1 MAKRS
6 SRAQN
11 PRLRI
16 LRTLPA
22 HGLSGWVFFL
32 TGLLFAGS
40 KGFSQ
45 NPDFHVYLAF
55 GQSNMEGS
63 APIEARDRMVD
74 SRFRV
79 LAAVDCPNLNRKKG
93 AWYTAV
99 PPLCRCNTQL
109 SPADGFGRTMVDSL
123 PAKITIGVVHVAVS
137 GCKIE
142 MFDKDDYRSQTAN
155 APDWQRPIINEYGG
169 NPYARLVEIAKLAQK
184 DGVIKGIL
192 LHQGE
197 NNDPDPQWPAKV
209 KDVYDN
215 LIRDLGLD
223 ARQVP
228 MLAGELV
235 NSDQGG
241 INGGF
246 NATIA
251 KLPAVLP
258 NSHVISSKGVTD
270 LPDNLH
276 FNPAG
281 YREMGKRYA
290 VKMLSLLSNEPSGT
304 DRERAV
310 LRYALGEPKPD
321 RLTGVS
327 SLTFGIPGPAFV
339 SLQAFSTQGEEIAE
353 LAGRKFAAGT
363 HTLSFGK
370 GTLPM
375 GIVLVRMTADDFSA
389 TRRFL
394 VGDE

>member
-1 MAKRS
+1 M
-6 SRAQN
+6 
-11 PRLRI
+11 PFTF
-16 LRTLPA
+16 RT
-22 HGLSGWVFFL
+22 HGLSGWFFCL
-32 TGLLFAGS
+32 AGVLFSGS

-63 APIEARDRMVD
+63 APIEARDRVAN
-74 SRFRV
+74 SRFQV
-79 LAAVDCPNLNRKKG
+79 LAAVDCPNLSRKKG
-93 AWYTAV
+93 TWYTAV

-109 SPADGFGRTMVDSL
+109 SPADGFGKTLADSL
-123 PAKITIGVVHVAVS
+123 PAKIKIGVVHVAVS

-142 MFDKDDYRSQTAN
+142 MFDKSNYQSQTTN
-155 APDWQRPIINEYGG
+155 APDWQKPIINEYGG

-197 NNDPDPQWPAKV
+197 NNDPDAQWPAKV
-209 KDVYDN
+209 KAVYDS
-215 LIRDLGLD
+215 LIKDLGLD

-228 MLAGELV
+228 LLAGELV

-251 KLPAVLP
+251 KLPTVLP
-258 NSHVISSKGVTD
+258 NSHVIPSMGVPD

-290 VKMLSLLSNEPSGT
+290 VKMLSLLSNETTGT
-304 DRERAV
+304 GRVQAG
-310 LRYALGEPKPD
+310 LRYDLGEPNPGRAKGAP
-321 RLTGVS
+321 
-327 SLTFGIPGPAFV
+327 SLTFEIPGPAFV
-339 SLQAFSTQGEEIAE
+339 TLKAFSIQGEEIAE
-353 LAGRKFAAGT
+353 LAGMEFAAGCR
-363 HTLSFGK
+363 GARER
-370 GTLPM
+370 
-375 GIVLVRMTADDFSA
+375 I
-389 TRRFL
+389 RRRKS
-394 VGDE
+394 

>member
-6 SRAQN
+6 ACALN
-11 PRLRI
+11 PRLR
-16 LRTLPA
+16 THSP
-22 HGLSGWVFFL
+22 SGWFFIL
-32 TGLLFAGS
+32 AGLLFSGS

-45 NPDFHVYLAF
+45 NPDFHIYLAF

-63 APIEARDRMVD
+63 APIEARDRIAN
-74 SRFRV
+74 SRFQV

-93 AWYTAV
+93 SWYAAV
-99 PPLCRCNTQL
+99 PPLCRCDTQL
-109 SPADGFGRTMVDSL
+109 SPADGFGKTLADSL
-123 PAKITIGVVHVAVS
+123 PAKIKIGVVHVAVS

-142 MFDKDDYRSQTAN
+142 MFDKINYQSQTTN

-197 NNDPDPQWPAKV
+197 NNDPDAQWPAKV
-209 KDVYDN
+209 KDVYEN
-215 LIRDLGLD
+215 LIKDLGLD
-223 ARQVP
+223 AGQVP
-228 MLAGELV
+228 LLAGELV

-251 KLPAVLP
+251 KLPTVLP
-258 NSHVISSKGVTD
+258 NSHVISSMGVPD

-290 VKMLSLLSNEPSGT
+290 VKMLSLLSNEPTGT
-304 DRERAV
+304 GREQAI
-310 LRYALGEPKPD
+310 LHYALGEPHPD
-321 RLTGVS
+321 RAKGVS
-327 SLTFGIPGPAFV
+327 SLTFEIPGPAFV
-339 SLQAFSTQGEEIAE
+339 SLKAFSTQGEEIAE
-353 LAGRKFAAGT
+353 LAGREFAAGK
-363 HTLSFGK
+363 HTLTVGK
-370 GTLPM
+370 GALPK
-375 GIVLVRMTADDFSA
+375 GTCLVTMKVDEFSA
-389 TRRFL
+389 TRKIL